1 MGPIILLM
9 IGLIT
14 ILMIGLKI
22 NFNVKSIILIKI
34 RLTIKFNDRAYNII
48 NDSGVHF
55 IENYK

>member
-1 MGPIILLM
+1 MEPIILLM

-48 NDSGVHF
+48 NHSGVNF
-55 IENYK
+55 IKKL

>member
-1 MGPIILLM
+1 M

-22 NFNVKSIILIKI
+22 KFNVIIIILIKI

-48 NDSGVHF
+48 NDSGVK
-55 IENYK
+55 IKKKL